1 MVGRVADICAKADS
15 TTGQAGGESF
25 DRQSVCRGEITC
37 GNSTFISNSHLQLAI
52 SGLTSI
58 IFIIVGRVNLQ
69 FQGLFV
75 PISL

>member
-15 TTGQAGGESF
+15 TTGQALGESF

-37 GNSTFISNSHLQLAI
+37 GNSAFISKSHLQLVI

-58 IFIIVGRVNLQ
+58 IFIVLGRVNLQ
-69 FQGLFV
+69 
-75 PISL
+75 S